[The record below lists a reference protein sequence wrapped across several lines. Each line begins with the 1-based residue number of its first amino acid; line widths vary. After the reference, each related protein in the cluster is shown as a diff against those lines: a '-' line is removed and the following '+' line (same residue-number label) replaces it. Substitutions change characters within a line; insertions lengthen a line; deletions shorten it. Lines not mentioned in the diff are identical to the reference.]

1 MAFETQSYRY
11 CVDAD
16 DLLIEVDA
24 LWLAFARENGA
35 AELTAASVLGR
46 SLWDFM
52 EGAAI
57 RAVYEV
63 IHKRVRSSG
72 KSAAFPFRCDSP
84 TLKRYMRM
92 TITCAKA
99 DQLTYESH
107 ILRVEPQRLQ
117 VVLDANQQRSE
128 SFLTI
133 CSCCKKAMLESVGW
147 LEIEDL
153 ALAVG
158 ILESDNIP
166 QLCHSICPDCFK
178 TMSSSVDNSTAA

>member
-1 MAFETQSYRY
+1 MANETLTYRY
-11 CVDAD
+11 SVDAD
-16 DLLIEVDA
+16 DLLIEVDT

-46 SLWDFM
+46 SLWDFV
-52 EGAAI
+52 EGEAI

-63 IHKRVRSSG
+63 IHTRVRSSG
-72 KSAAFPFRCDSP
+72 KSAMFPFRCDSP

-92 TITCAKA
+92 TIAFAEA
-99 DQLTYESH
+99 DQLIYESH
-107 ILRVEPQRLQ
+107 ILRVEPQRPL
-117 VVLDANQQRSE
+117 VVLDADQQRSQ

-147 LEIEDL
+147 LEIEEFVL
-153 ALAVG
+153 AMG

-166 QLCHSICPDCFK
+166 QLCHSICPECFK
-178 TMSSSVDNSTAA
+178 TICRSVDNNTAA